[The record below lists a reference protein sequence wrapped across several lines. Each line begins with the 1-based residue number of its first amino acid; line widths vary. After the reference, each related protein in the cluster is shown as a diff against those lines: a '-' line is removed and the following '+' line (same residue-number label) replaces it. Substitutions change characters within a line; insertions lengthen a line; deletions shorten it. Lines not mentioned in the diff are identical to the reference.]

1 MNRRDFIKGSLAVV
15 ALAALGGCKDS
26 QGTASME
33 NSKTE
38 GKKKGEITKRKLG
51 NIAQG
56 VSLLGYGLMRLPLKD
71 RRNQAEIDKEKAQE
85 LIDRAMKGGVNYYDT
100 AWVYHQGQ
108 SERFAGEA
116 LKKYPRESYNLADK
130 MPVWEVKSLDDAKRI
145 FQEQLDRC
153 QAEYFDFYL
162 LHSLNGGAWP
172 NVRDNGALEY
182 ARKMREEG
190 KVKYL
195 GFSFHGDNKDLA
207 VIADE
212 GGWDFAQIQLNYFD
226 WDDYSREQ
234 YEILTSHGIPVIVM
248 EPLKGGE
255 LANLQPKTLEM
266 LTNARPGTTAAQ
278 WAFEF
283 IASLPNVLT
292 ILSGMTYM
300 EHVEENLKTF
310 SPIEPLGKEGKEL
323 LVKVKEFMKEE
334 GKIPCTTCRY
344 CTPCPVGVAIPDIF
358 KMYNNYRSSL
368 VKWMSQREY
377 FQLEKG
383 ARADAC
389 VECGACLKKC
399 PQKINIPEELKR
411 VHKEFTS

>member
-1 MNRRDFIKGSLAVV
+1 MNRRDFIKGSLAIA
-15 ALAALGGCKDS
+15 ALAALGGCK
-26 QGTASME
+26 
-33 NSKTE
+33 E
-38 GKKKGEITKRKLG
+38 GKETTDVKAGNCEKKQGEMTKRKLG
-51 NIAQG
+51 NIASG

-85 LIDRAMKGGVNYYDT
+85 LIDRAMAGGVNYYDT
-100 AWVYHQGQ
+100 AWVYHQGM

-153 QAEYFDFYL
+153 QVDYFDFYL

-172 NVRDNGALEY
+172 NVRDLGALEY

-234 YEILTSHGIPVIVM
+234 YEILTSHNIPVIVM

-266 LTNARPGTTAAQ
+266 LTNARPGTTGAQ

-292 ILSGMTYM
+292 ILSGMTFM

-310 SPIEPLGKEGKEL
+310 SPIEPLGEEGKEL

-344 CTPCPVGVAIPDIF
+344 CTPCPAGVAIPDIF

-368 VKWMSQREY
+368 IKWMSQREY
-377 FQLEKG
+377 FQLDKG

>member
-1 MNRRDFIKGSLAVV
+1 MDSRDFIKGCLA
-15 ALAALGGCKDS
+15 AASLAALGGCK
-26 QGTASME
+26 QGSETKDVKAGDNE
-33 NSKTE
+33 
-38 GKKKGEITKRKLG
+38 KKKGEMTKRKLG
-51 NIAQG
+51 NITEG

-71 RRNQAEIDKEKAQE
+71 RRNQSEIDKEKAQA
-85 LIDRAMKGGVNYYDT
+85 LIDKAMAGGVNYYDT
-100 AWVYHQGQ
+100 AWVYHQGM

-153 QAEYFDFYL
+153 QVEYFDYYL

-182 ARKMREEG
+182 ARQMRKEG

-226 WDDYSREQ
+226 WDDYSKEQ
-234 YEILTSHGIPVIVM
+234 YEILTSHGIPVVIM

-255 LANLQPKTLEM
+255 LANLRPKTLEM
-266 LTNARPGTTAAQ
+266 LTDARPGTTAAQ

-300 EHVEENLKTF
+300 ENVEENLKTF
-310 SPIEPLGKEGKEL
+310 SPIEPL
-323 LVKVKEFMKEE
+323 
-334 GKIPCTTCRY
+334 
-344 CTPCPVGVAIPDIF
+344 D
-358 KMYNNYRSSL
+358 
-368 VKWMSQREY
+368 
-377 FQLEKG
+377 
-383 ARADAC
+383 
-389 VECGACLKKC
+389 
-399 PQKINIPEELKR
+399 
-411 VHKEFTS
+411 

>member
-1 MNRRDFIKGSLAVV
+1 MNRRDFIKGSLAIA
-15 ALAALGGCKDS
+15 ALAALGGCKE
-26 QGTASME
+26 GKETPNVNAG
-33 NSKTE
+33 NSE
-38 GKKKGEITKRKLG
+38 KKKGEMTKRKLG
-51 NIAQG
+51 NIAGG

-71 RRNQAEIDKEKAQE
+71 RRNQSEIDKEKAQE
-85 LIDRAMKGGVNYYDT
+85 LIDRAMAGGVNYYDT
-100 AWVYHQGQ
+100 AWVYHQGM

-153 QAEYFDFYL
+153 QTEYFDFYL

-182 ARKMREEG
+182 ARQMKKEG
-190 KVKYL
+190 KVKNL

-207 VIADE
+207 VIADF

-234 YEILTSHGIPVIVM
+234 YEILTSHGIPVVVM

-266 LTNARPGTTAAQ
+266 LTNARPNTTAAQ

-310 SPIEPLGKEGKEL
+310 SPIEPLSDEGKEL

-383 ARADAC
+383 SRADAC

>member
-1 MNRRDFIKGSLAVV
+1 MNRRDFIKGSLAIA
-15 ALAALGGCKDS
+15 ALAALGGCKE
-26 QGTASME
+26 GKETPNVKAG
-33 NSKTE
+33 NSE
-38 GKKKGEITKRKLG
+38 KKKGEMTKRKLG
-51 NIAQG
+51 NIASG

-71 RRNQAEIDKEKAQE
+71 RRNQSEIDKEKAQE
-85 LIDRAMKGGVNYYDT
+85 LIDRAMAGGVNYYDT
-100 AWVYHQGQ
+100 AWVYHQGM

-172 NVRDNGALEY
+172 NVRDLGALEY
-182 ARKMREEG
+182 ARQMKKEG

-234 YEILTSHGIPVIVM
+234 YEILTSHNIPVVVM

-310 SPIEPLGKEGKEL
+310 SPIEPLGEEGKEL

-383 ARADAC
+383 SRADAC

>member
-1 MNRRDFIKGSLAVV
+1 MNRRDFIKGSLAIA
-15 ALAALGGCKDS
+15 ALAALGGCKE
-26 QGTASME
+26 GKETPNVNAG
-33 NSKTE
+33 NSE
-38 GKKKGEITKRKLG
+38 KKKGEMTKRKLG
-51 NIAQG
+51 NIAGG

-85 LIDRAMKGGVNYYDT
+85 LIDRAMAGGVNYYDT
-100 AWVYHQGQ
+100 AWVYHQGM

-234 YEILTSHGIPVIVM
+234 YEILTSHGIPVVVM

-310 SPIEPLGKEGKEL
+310 SPIEPLGEDGKEL

-383 ARADAC
+383 SRADAC

-411 VHKEFTS
+411 VHKEFTT

>member
-1 MNRRDFIKGSLAVV
+1 MNRRDFIKGSLAIA
-15 ALAALGGCKDS
+15 ALAALGGCKEGKETS
-26 QGTASME
+26 NVNAG
-33 NSKTE
+33 NSE
-38 GKKKGEITKRKLG
+38 KKKGEMTKRKLG

-71 RRNQAEIDKEKAQE
+71 RRNQSEIDKEKAQE
-85 LIDRAMKGGVNYYDT
+85 LIDRAMAGGVNYYDT
-100 AWVYHQGQ
+100 AWVYHQGM

-153 QAEYFDFYL
+153 QTEYFDFYL

-182 ARKMREEG
+182 ARQMKKEG

-207 VIADE
+207 VIADF

-234 YEILTSHGIPVIVM
+234 YEILTSHGIPVVVM

-266 LTNARPGTTAAQ
+266 LTTARPGTTAAQ

-310 SPIEPLGKEGKEL
+310 SPIEPLGEEGKEL

-383 ARADAC
+383 SRADAC

>member
-1 MNRRDFIKGSLAVV
+1 MNRRDFIKGSLAVA
-15 ALAALGGCKDS
+15 ALAALGGCK
-26 QGTASME
+26 QGKETTDVKEGS
-33 NSKTE
+33 N
-38 GKKKGEITKRKLG
+38 GKKKGEMTKRKLG
-51 NIAQG
+51 SIAG
-56 VSLLGYGLMRLPLKD
+56 EVSLLGYGLMRLPLKD
-71 RRNQAEIDKEKAQE
+71 RRNQSEIDKEKAQE
-85 LIDRAMKGGVNYYDT
+85 LIDRAMAGGVNYYDT
-100 AWVYHQGQ
+100 AWVYHQGM

-153 QAEYFDFYL
+153 QVEYFDYYL

-182 ARKMREEG
+182 ARQMRKEG

-226 WDDYSREQ
+226 WDDYSKEQ
-234 YEILTSHGIPVIVM
+234 YEILTSHGIPVVIM

-255 LANLQPKTLEM
+255 LANLRPKTLEM
-266 LTNARPGTTAAQ
+266 LTDARPGTTAAQ

-300 EHVEENLKTF
+300 ENVEENLKTF
-310 SPIEPLGKEGKEL
+310 SPIEPLDEKGKEL
-323 LVKVKEFMKEE
+323 LAKVKEFMKEE

-383 ARADAC
+383 SRADAC

>member
-1 MNRRDFIKGSLAVV
+1 MNRRDFIKGSLAIA
-15 ALAALGGCKDS
+15 ALAALGGCK
-26 QGTASME
+26 
-33 NSKTE
+33 E
-38 GKKKGEITKRKLG
+38 GKEPTDVKAGSSEKKQGEMTKRKLG
-51 NIAQG
+51 NIAGG

-85 LIDRAMKGGVNYYDT
+85 LIDRAMAGGVNYYDT
-100 AWVYHQGQ
+100 AWVYHQGM

-153 QAEYFDFYL
+153 QADYFDFYL

-172 NVRDNGALEY
+172 NVRDLGALEY
-182 ARKMREEG
+182 ARQMKKEG

-234 YEILTSHGIPVIVM
+234 YEILTSHNIPVIVM

-255 LANLQPKTLEM
+255 LANLQPKTLQM
-266 LTNARPGTTAAQ
+266 LTNARPGTTGAQ

-310 SPIEPLGKEGKEL
+310 SPIEPLGDEGKEL
-323 LVKVKEFMKEE
+323 LAKVKEFMKEE

-368 VKWMSQREY
+368 IKWMSQREY
-377 FQLEKG
+377 FQLAKE

>member
-15 ALAALGGCKDS
+15 ALAALGGCKEGK
-26 QGTASME
+26 GTAPMKE
-33 NSKTE
+33 E
-38 GKKKGEITKRKLG
+38 KKKGGMTTRKLG
-51 NIAQG
+51 NIAGG

-85 LIDRAMKGGVNYYDT
+85 LIDRAMAGGVNYYDT
-100 AWVYHQGQ
+100 AWVYHQGM

-116 LKKYPRESYNLADK
+116 LKKYPRESYYLADK

-162 LHSLNGGAWP
+162 MHSLNGGAWP

-182 ARKMREEG
+182 ARQMKKEG
-190 KVKYL
+190 KVKNL

-207 VIADE
+207 VIADF

-226 WDDYSREQ
+226 WDDYSKEQ
-234 YEILTSHGIPVIVM
+234 YEILTSHGIPVVVM

-310 SPIEPLGKEGKEL
+310 SPIEPLGDEGKEL

-383 ARADAC
+383 SRADAC

>member
-1 MNRRDFIKGSLAVV
+1 MNRRDFIKGSLAVA
-15 ALAALGGCKDS
+15 ALAALGGCKEGKETTDV
-26 QGTASME
+26 
-33 NSKTE
+33 KTGSN
-38 GKKKGEITKRKLG
+38 GKKKGEMTKRKLG
-51 NIAQG
+51 SIAG
-56 VSLLGYGLMRLPLKD
+56 EVSLLGYGLMRLPLKD
-71 RRNQAEIDKEKAQE
+71 RKNQSEIDKEKAQE
-85 LIDRAMKGGVNYYDT
+85 LIDRAMAGGVNYYDT
-100 AWVYHQGQ
+100 AWVYHQGM

-116 LKKYPRESYNLADK
+116 LKKYPRESYYLADK

-162 LHSLNGGAWP
+162 MHSLNGGAWP

-182 ARKMREEG
+182 ARQMKKEG
-190 KVKYL
+190 KVKNL

-207 VIADE
+207 VIADF

-234 YEILTSHGIPVIVM
+234 YEILTSHGIPVVVM

-266 LTNARPGTTAAQ
+266 LTNARPNTTAAQ

-310 SPIEPLGKEGKEL
+310 SPIEPLSDEGKEL

-383 ARADAC
+383 SRADAC